1 MLTGY
6 MTRRRTN
13 HMKRAALRAGR
24 HCALWT
30 GVVVLFALQNYT
42 YDALY
47 GHPWPIFQ
55 YFRWSMEGW
64 YTWAAISP
72 LVFWLAAKYPLD
84 AKHPRRFISR
94 HLVAS
99 VAVAFLAVAVL
110 AFVSHYVEPGIQ
122 PLRKRLMLALGK
134 GMAMNIL
141 TYWALLGLAQA
152 LRFYR
157 ENNERRLRETQ
168 LQTQLAQTQLQVLQM
183 QLHPHFLFNTLH
195 AIGTLIHEDPV
206 SAEQILLNLGA
217 LLRVFLEQ
225 ESLHQISLQRELHL
239 VDLYLS
245 IQRIRFRD
253 RLTVHTFVAPDTL
266 HGAIP
271 SLILQP
277 IVENAIVHGIA
288 KNPGSDVIEIR
299 SSRQQ
304 DSLVIEVSNSNSFL
318 RDDVRQDGVGWG
330 IGLSNTEQ
338 RLEQIYN
345 GAATLSIQARSPSG
359 VVCRI
364 AVPFTSSTS
373 VRSTEEELLA
383 L

>member
-1 MLTGY
+1 
-6 MTRRRTN
+6 
-13 HMKRAALRAGR
+13 MKSVALRVGQYG
-24 HCALWT
+24 ALWT
-30 GVVVLFALQNYT
+30 VVVVLFGLQNYT
-42 YDALY
+42 YCVLY
-47 GHPWPIFQ
+47 DVPGPVFQ
-55 YFRWSMEGW
+55 NFRWSMESW
-64 YTWAAISP
+64 YIWAAISP
-72 LVFWLAAKYPLD
+72 FVFKLARRYPLD
-84 AKHPRRFISR
+84 VKRSRQFISL
-94 HLVAS
+94 HLAASIVFALFAVVA
-99 VAVAFLAVAVL
+99 LAVI
-110 AFVSHYVEPGIQ
+110 SHYVEPGMQ
-122 PLRKRLMLALGK
+122 PVRKRMMLALGK
-134 GMAMNIL
+134 GLAMNIL
-141 TYWALLGLAQA
+141 TYWVLVGLAEA
-152 LRFYR
+152 SRFYR
-157 ENNERRLRETQ
+157 ENNERRLRETR

-253 RLTVHTFVAPDTL
+253 RLTVHTFIAPDTL

-288 KNPGSDVIEIR
+288 KNPGSDVVEIR

-345 GAATLSIQARSPSG
+345 GAAAFSIQARPPSG